1 MASRRK
7 ASSLEMVVSVLV
19 VCAVAAGGLALTYA
33 VTKDRIAEQDRLAS
47 EKALKAAVPGATTF
61 VAVSSADLARAQ
73 KAAGEVPVYGVFEA
87 KTGADAVGWGVKVGP
102 RGYGGPI
109 TMVVG
114 LDRNG
119 KVLGVS
125 IVTMNET
132 PGLGSQIVE
141 RASFL
146 KEFVGLDSATAARD
160 VKKLDMIT
168 GATKSSR
175 GARHGVEAATAIYND
190 VLQSGVV
197 TQ

>member
-1 MASRRK
+1 MPRK
-7 ASSLEMVVSVLV
+7 GSSSLQIVVSLLV
-19 VCAVAAGGLALTYA
+19 VCVVAAGGLALTYA
-33 VTKDRIAEQDRLAS
+33 VTKDRIAQQDQLAK
-47 EKALKAAVPGATTF
+47 EKALSAAVPGAENFETLGTA
-61 VAVSSADLARAQ
+61 AVSTAQ
-73 KAAGEVPVYGVFEA
+73 QAAGDVTVYGVYKGTSGQE
-87 KTGADAVGWGVKVGP
+87 TVGYGVEVGP

-109 TMVVG
+109 RMVVG

-125 IVTMNET
+125 IVSMNET

-146 KEFVGLDSATAARD
+146 RQFIGIDAETAQAD

-168 GATKSSR
+168 GASKSSR
-175 GARHGVEAATAIYND
+175 GARNGVLAAAAIYTA
-190 VLQSGVV
+190 LLESGTV

>member
-1 MASRRK
+1 
-7 ASSLEMVVSVLV
+7 MVISVVV
-19 VCAVAAGGLALTYA
+19 VCAVAASGLALTYA
-33 VTKDRIAEQDRLAS
+33 VTKDRIAEQDRLAR
-47 EKALKAAVPGATTF
+47 EKALSVAIPGADSFEALGTAAVST
-61 VAVSSADLARAQ
+61 AQ
-73 KAAGEVPVYGVFEA
+73 QAAGEVPVYGVYKGTSGQE
-87 KTGADAVGWGVKVGP
+87 TVGWGVEVGP

-109 TMVVG
+109 RMVVG

-125 IVTMNET
+125 IVSMNET

-146 KEFVGLDSATAARD
+146 EQFVGVDSGNAEADIKA
-160 VKKLDMIT
+160 LDMIT

-175 GARHGVEAATAIYND
+175 GARNGVEAALAAYLALQT
-190 VLQSGVV
+190 QSGEE

>member
-1 MASRRK
+1 MPRK
-7 ASSLEMVVSVLV
+7 GSSSLQIVVSLLV

-33 VTKDRIAEQDRLAS
+33 VTKDRIAQQDQLAK
-47 EKALKAAVPGATTF
+47 EKALSAAVPGAQNFETLGTA
-61 VAVSSADLARAQ
+61 AVSTAQ
-73 KAAGEVPVYGVFEA
+73 QAAGDVTVYGVYKGTSGQE
-87 KTGADAVGWGVKVGP
+87 TVGYGVEVGP

-109 TMVVG
+109 RMVVG

-125 IVTMNET
+125 IVSMNET

-146 KEFVGLDSATAARD
+146 KQFIGIDAETAQAD

-168 GATKSSR
+168 GASKSSR
-175 GARHGVEAATAIYND
+175 GARNGVLAAAAIYTA
-190 VLQSGVV
+190 LLESGAV

>member
-1 MASRRK
+1 MPRK
-7 ASSLEMVVSVLV
+7 GSSSLQIVVSLLV
-19 VCAVAAGGLALTYA
+19 VCVVAAGGLALTYA
-33 VTKDRIAEQDRLAS
+33 VTKDRIAQQDQLAK
-47 EKALKAAVPGATTF
+47 EKALSAAVPGAENFETLGTA
-61 VAVSSADLARAQ
+61 AVSTAQ
-73 KAAGEVPVYGVFEA
+73 QAAGDVTVYGVYKGTSGQE
-87 KTGADAVGWGVKVGP
+87 TVGYGVEVGP

-109 TMVVG
+109 RMVVG

-141 RASFL
+141 RPSFL
-146 KEFVGLDSATAARD
+146 KQFVGIDAETAEAD

-168 GATKSSR
+168 GASKSSR
-175 GARHGVEAATAIYND
+175 GARNGVLAAAAIYTA
-190 VLQSGVV
+190 LLESGAV